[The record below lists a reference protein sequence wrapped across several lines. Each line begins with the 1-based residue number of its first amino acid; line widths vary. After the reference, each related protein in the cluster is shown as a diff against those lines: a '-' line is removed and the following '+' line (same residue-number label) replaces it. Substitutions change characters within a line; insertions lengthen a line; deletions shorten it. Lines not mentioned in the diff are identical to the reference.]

1 MMDKRKQTIL
11 LAVTT
16 DYIATAE
23 PVGSRSIVKHYQLGI
38 SPATARNEMADLE
51 ESGYLTQPHTSAG
64 RIPSDKGY
72 RFYVDVLMDTYEL
85 TKRERDTI
93 MLHIEQKRRDVESL
107 ITGVARLVADL
118 CENAAVVLGPIA
130 QRSRYK
136 HISFVPMSGNRVMVI
151 LVATP
156 GIVENQVVDVGH
168 DIDSDDLNVVANF
181 LNEKL
186 NGIYLHSISDQLIR
200 SLAQQISRYTSL
212 MSGAE
217 EFLRTVLQVGDDGR
231 VYLEGA
237 SHMLIKPEFRD
248 VSRVRSLFEFLERRD
263 VVRSMLRRMDR
274 TNAVTTTIGKEN
286 EIEGLKECS
295 VIQAT
300 YGYGGDVA
308 GTIAVIGPTRMNYS
322 RVLSIMKQISRSL
335 SDALEDLQSG

>member
-11 LAVTT
+11 LAVTK

-23 PVGSRSIVKHYQLGI
+23 PVGSRSIVKHYRLGI

-72 RFYVDVLMDTYEL
+72 RFYVDVLMDAYEL
-85 TKRERDTI
+85 TKEERDTI
-93 MLHIEQKRRDVESL
+93 ILRMEQKRRDVESL

-118 CENAAVVLGPIA
+118 CENAAVVLGPIV

-136 HISFVPMSGNRVMVI
+136 HISFVEMPGNRVMVI

-156 GIVENQVVDVGH
+156 GIVENQVVDVGYELSS
-168 DIDSDDLNVVANF
+168 SDLSIIANL

-186 NGIYLHSISDQLIR
+186 DGICLSSIDDKLIR
-200 SLAQQISRYTSL
+200 RLAAQISRYTSL
-212 MSGAE
+212 VDGAD
-217 EFLRTVLQVGDDGR
+217 EFLKAVLEVGDDGR

-237 SHMLIKPEFRD
+237 SHMLIKPEFRE
-248 VSRVRSLFEFLERRD
+248 VARVRSLFEFLERRE
-263 VVRSMLRRMDR
+263 VVRSMLRGMDG
-274 TNAVTTTIGKEN
+274 TGTVTTTIGKEN
-286 EIEGLKECS
+286 EIEGLRECS
-295 VIQAT
+295 VVQAT
-300 YGYGGDVA
+300 YGYSGDVA

-322 RVLSIMKQISRSL
+322 RVVSIMRQISTSL
-335 SDALEDLQSG
+335 SNALEDLQSG

>member
-1 MMDKRKQTIL
+1 M
-11 LAVTT
+11 
-16 DYIATAE
+16 
-23 PVGSRSIVKHYQLGI
+23 SID
-38 SPATARNEMADLE
+38 RLE
-51 ESGYLTQPHTSAG
+51 EVRRRHARAEAGGGEERRRRQHQEGKLSA
-64 RIPSDKGY
+64 
-72 RFYVDVLMDTYEL
+72 
-85 TKRERDTI
+85 RERID
-93 MLHIEQKRRDVESL
+93 LLLDEGSFEELDKLVRHRCRDF
-107 ITGVARLVADL
+107 G
-118 CENAAVVLGPIA
+118 
-130 QRSRYK
+130 
-136 HISFVPMSGNRVMVI
+136 M
-151 LVATP
+151 
-156 GIVENQVVDVGH
+156 ENQVVDVGH

-322 RVLSIMKQISRSL
+322 RVLSIMKQISRRL